1 MMLLMP
7 EQYLSKNGRLR
18 ACLVP
23 PMKSYSSDSQLF
35 IDKMLALVVPL
46 IWACPGFQLTN
57 LKLILYHKSLLGS
70 SMAWGKYCFTSTV
83 IDLSFSF
90 YFTSSRKQHV
100 WKHMYERPN
109 IHLHNATENLFAFCV
124 LGRNL

>member
-46 IWACPGFQLTN
+46 I
-57 LKLILYHKSLLGS
+57 
-70 SMAWGKYCFTSTV
+70 
-83 IDLSFSF
+83 
-90 YFTSSRKQHV
+90 
-100 WKHMYERPN
+100 
-109 IHLHNATENLFAFCV
+109 
-124 LGRNL
+124 